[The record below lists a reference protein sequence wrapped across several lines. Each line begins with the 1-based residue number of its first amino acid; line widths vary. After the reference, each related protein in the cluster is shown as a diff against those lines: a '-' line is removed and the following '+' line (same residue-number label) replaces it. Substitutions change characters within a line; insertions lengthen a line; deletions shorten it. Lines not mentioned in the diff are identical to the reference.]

1 MHIGHEQSCLG
12 FCWDSPRR
20 EMCCEYLVDP
30 LGIDEPAPRLS
41 WTLHSDGRDQR
52 QTAYQV
58 LVASSS
64 ALLDRDQGDLWDSG
78 KVASDETAQVVYA
91 GKPLGSRQA
100 CFWKVRVWD
109 RDGQPSQWCKPA
121 RWEMGLLKADD
132 WKARWITGS
141 ASDAEVLT
149 SPVPILRKEI
159 QLGDKPIASAR
170 LFATALGLYELRI
183 NGQRVGD
190 HLFRPRLDRLSQ
202 ARSLSG
208 LRRYA
213 AAEVGRQRDRGPAG
227 QWLVLRPHRL
237 RKWQWRQ
244 FSGIRQH
251 PALLAQLE
259 VTYADGSVERIVT
272 DPPGRRTPAR

>member
-1 MHIGHEQSCLG
+1 MLAMSSLASVSGATIRVEGL
-12 FCWDSPRR
+12 R
-20 EMCCEYLVDP
+20 CEYLVDP
-30 LGIDEPAPRLS
+30 LGIDETAPRLS

-64 ALLDRDQGDLWDSG
+64 AALAQDQGDLWDSG

-91 GKPLGSRQA
+91 GKPLASRQA

-109 RDGQPSQWCKPA
+109 RDGQPSEWSQPA
-121 RWEMGLLKADD
+121 RWEIGLLKADD

-141 ASDAEVLT
+141 ARDTEVLT

-159 QLGDKPIASAR
+159 KLGDKPVASAR

-190 HLFRPRLDRLSQ
+190 HLFAPEWTDYRQ
-202 ARSLSG
+202 AHCAIRSMT
-208 LRRYA
+208 LRRC
-213 AAEVGRQRDRGPAG
+213 
-227 QWLVLRPHRL
+227 
-237 RKWQWRQ
+237 
-244 FSGIRQH
+244 
-251 PALLAQLE
+251 
-259 VTYADGSVERIVT
+259 
-272 DPPGRRTPAR
+272 